1 MNHDFCPEHREGKIG
16 ARNIEE
22 GLWEVEL
29 AACFVTRSVV
39 RKYLIDFFFRPVD
52 TAAELV
58 EGNSSDCTKES
69 NGNGIVYQ
77 SKI

>member
-1 MNHDFCPEHREGKIG
+1 MITEMNHDFCPEHREGKIG

-29 AACFVTRSVV
+29 AACFV
-39 RKYLIDFFFRPVD
+39 IDFFFRPVD